1 MMRSQYLGGEPN
13 FQKFIIASAI
23 LHLVF
28 IALVTIPIKAKKREY
43 KSYYVNI
50 VTPSEIGIRP
60 RVRHTPKKAVQK
72 SKKKSSVKT
81 SRPVMKK
88 AVPRKRLPP
97 RKGVALEPEKTIEK
111 EIERL
116 RALSAIAKKK
126 SYEQKKAAALAR
138 LKSRINESITV
149 TSEAPGEQAKT
160 DHNAY
165 AALVRQKIWDE
176 WIYPYT
182 DAQGLE
188 VIISF
193 VIKKDGDVSN
203 TRIVKFSGNSLYDR
217 SAMKAILKA
226 SPFPPPAVEEEFEV
240 RFHL

>member
-13 FQKFIIASAI
+13 FQKLVLASAI

-28 IALVTIPIKAKKREY
+28 IALITIPIKAKKREY

-50 VTPSEIGIRP
+50 VTPSEVGIRP
-60 RVRHTPKKAVQK
+60 RARHTPKKTTRK
-72 SKKKSSVKT
+72 TRKKSDVRT
-81 SRPVMKK
+81 TRPVVKK
-88 AVPRKRLPP
+88 SVPRKRVPP
-97 RKGVALEPEKTIEK
+97 KKGVSLEPEKTVEK

-116 RALSAIAKKK
+116 RAVTALAKKK
-126 SYEQKKAAALAR
+126 SFELEKAEALAR
-138 LKSRINESITV
+138 IKSRINESITV
-149 TSEAPGEQAKT
+149 NVEAPGERSES

-182 DAQGLE
+182 DAKGLE

-193 VIKKDGDVSN
+193 VINKNGDVSN
-203 TRIVKFSGNSLYDR
+203 TRIVRFSGNSLYDR